1 MPRTHYR
8 SNIRVRV
15 REDITGDTIDIFI
28 VKYGTNGNKAVLQT
42 RGDDDPS
49 QRLFWTEVAEGQ
61 VYPSPTFRIG
71 RQDWGLFELFRSMT
85 EEHKAQDK
93 DAELDAMRRHLM
105 DMRSLLF
112 QALGAD
118 DPQAPLIVKN
128 TVSYEDMEI
137 LAKTTGKLIIPDN
150 VLTRLDTVDG

>member
-1 MPRTHYR
+1 
-8 SNIRVRV
+8 
-15 REDITGDTIDIFI
+15 
-28 VKYGTNGNKAVLQT
+28 
-42 RGDDDPS
+42 
-49 QRLFWTEVAEGQ
+49 
-61 VYPSPTFRIG
+61 
-71 RQDWGLFELFRSMT
+71 
-85 EEHKAQDK
+85 
-93 DAELDAMRRHLM
+93 M

-128 TVSYEDMEI
+128 TVSYEDMET